1 MSNLLEDYY
10 WDYLLEKEKQDI
22 KLSNRLYNIY

>member
-10 WDYLLEKEKQDI
+10 LDHLLEKEKQDI
-22 KLSNRLYNIY
+22 KLSNRLHNIY